1 MEIDKTK
8 EEEIRKTYELG
19 SEEVK
24 EALKSLFP
32 EIVKSKFPCY
42 AKGEITGS
50 LYLFTSEHDC
60 ICIKGK
66 NGAETGRSDYRMS
79 YSNHIPVKDITEVL

>member
-42 AKGEITGS
+42 AKGEMTGA
-50 LYLFTSEHDC
+50 LYLFTSEYDC
-60 ICIKGK
+60 ICIKG
-66 NGAETGRSDYRMS
+66 NDNVRLGRIGGLT
-79 YSNHIPVKDITEVL
+79 YSHHIPVKDITEVL

>member
-1 MEIDKTK
+1 MEIDKIK

-19 SEEVK
+19 NEDVK

-42 AKGEITGS
+42 AKGMSSGA
-50 LYLFTSEHDC
+50 LYLFTSEYDC
-60 ICIKGK
+60 VCIKG
-66 NGAETGRSDYRMS
+66 NDNVGLGWIGGLT
-79 YSNHIPVKDITEVL
+79 YSHHIPVKDITEVL

>member
-19 SEEVK
+19 SEDVK

-42 AKGEITGS
+42 AKGMSSGA
-50 LYLFTSEHDC
+50 LYLFTSEYDC
-60 ICIKGK
+60 ICIKG
-66 NGAETGRSDYRMS
+66 NDNVGLGWIGGLT
-79 YSNHIPVKDITEVL
+79 YSHHIPVKDITEIL